1 MDKKKEEFNG
11 GEFFAFSMNRVEN
24 TPKFKETKAKWI
36 PYGDDNNY
44 PSYLVGLMN
53 SSSKHNSLLT
63 KKVNMAV
70 GAGFKDNPALVDFFA
85 NVEGSENLN
94 DIVFKMGWDL
104 FLYGGY
110 SMAVTWSRDKTK
122 IVRVKYV
129 PFDKVRIA
137 KEDEDDAAMMKGVEA
152 GKSYYLIS
160 GDWEQYRKEKYK
172 PELIQSFDGVYFGE
186 DTELIYHTEYRS
198 GVDYYT
204 HPSYISTIDWIELDV
219 QIANF
224 HLSSVH
230 NGFTPSMIISF
241 KGGVPSEEERKQ
253 VKKNLEKQ
261 YGGTDNAS
269 SVFVTFSKDSDSAPE
284 FIPINLNASD
294 DRFIQLEEQIQ
305 QNIIVGHGASPVV
318 AGVAVSGKL
327 GSTNEIEEAEEVF
340 FNSVIEPKQSVIENS
355 FNWILKT
362 NASNEKVDLGSLR
375 SVTQDEVVEGEVVDV
390 EAEAKAKLRGSV
402 GGVTGILSIAAQVSE
417 GTISLDGGV
426 AILETIFGI
435 DREAG
440 IRMLQKDS
448 KKILEDGNE

>member
-1 MDKKKEEFNG
+1 MDNNKEFTG

-24 TPKFKETKAKWI
+24 TPIFKETRAKWI

-44 PSYLVGLMN
+44 PAYLVGLMN

-70 GAGFKDNPALVDFFA
+70 GAGFKDNPALEEFFK
-85 NVEGSENLN
+85 NPEGSENLD

-110 SMAVTWSRDKTK
+110 SIAVTWSRDKTK

-137 KEDEDDAAMMKGVEA
+137 KEDEEDGAMMKGIGA

-172 PELIQSFDGVYFGE
+172 PELIQSFNGTYFGE
-186 DTELIYHTEYRS
+186 DTELIYHTEYRA

-204 HPSYISTIDWIELDV
+204 HPSYISTIDWIELDRE
-219 QIANF
+219 IANF

-241 KGGVPSEEERKQ
+241 KGGVPSEEERKA

-269 SVFVTFSKDSDSAPE
+269 SVFVTFSENGDNAPE

-305 QNIIVGHGASPVV
+305 QNIIVGHGASPIV

-327 GSTNEIEEAEEVF
+327 GSSDE
-340 FNSVIEPKQSVIENS
+340 VIESEQIFQRNVIDKRQKAIERS
-355 FNWILKT
+355 FNDILKT
-362 NASNEKVDLGSLR
+362 NSVNEKVELEGIKSF
-375 SVTQDEVVEGEVVDV
+375 DEKTV
-390 EAEAKAKLRGSV
+390 
-402 GGVTGILSIAAQVSE
+402 
-417 GTISLDGGV
+417 
-426 AILETIFGI
+426 
-435 DREAG
+435 
-440 IRMLQKDS
+440 
-448 KKILEDGNE
+448 EDGNE